1 MNIKELGTILS
12 RMEDAGFTHRELNNE
27 RIRKAALH
35 LMEIGRRTTPDR
47 EAWQPIETA
56 PKDGTQLL
64 LSNGAD
70 VEQGW
75 WMHDE
80 GGIIEHRDMD
90 GRYTGQTE
98 SDGFIGWWDVSGCM
112 EPEPTHWMPLPTV
125 PTSDKGGA

>member
-1 MNIKELGTILS
+1 MTE
-12 RMEDAGFTHRELNNE
+12 REEFEAWAIEHDLDLTAISDNQYSDCNTDF
-27 RIRKAALH
+27 AWLAWQAS
-35 LMEIGRRTTPDR
+35 RRTTPDR

-56 PKDGTQLL
+56 PKDGTQVL
-64 LSNGAD
+64 LSNGTD

-75 WMHDE
+75 WIHDE

-112 EPEPTHWMPLPTV
+112 QPEPTHWMPLPI
-125 PTSDKGGA
+125 PPQEKK